1 MGATL
6 PGGEPAATRRQKRA
20 RWLWIAGAIAVVAVG
35 AIVAQQGTL
44 ALGYFLRRVHAE
56 RLYRARAFPAA
67 DTAFAALV
75 SEATRGIHAE
85 RLPSLD
91 YNSGE
96 VAYRRGRFETA
107 VERFRGGLAGDRQLQ
122 ERTDYNVGNSYVWQA
137 RGEYNNVDKRSLLR
151 TAIEAYENALVLDP
165 RDVDAKWN
173 LEIALRRLEE
183 AEEPAAG
190 HGRHAD
196 ATWGGGNLTISGY
209 QGAPEAG
216 GGATPGGG
224 YGAGHGENAVPE
236 VTETQARRLLKA
248 VERAQLTG
256 QDVQAPAR
264 RRVGSPSHDRDW

>member
-1 MGATL
+1 MGEML
-6 PGGEPAATRRQKRA
+6 SSGGGAERGRPKISRGA
-20 RWLWIAGAIAVVAVG
+20 WLAVAGAVLVGTATVAYQETG
-35 AIVAQQGTL
+35 
-44 ALGYFLRRVHAE
+44 ALGFFVRRVHAE

-75 SEATRGIHAE
+75 SDATRGIHGE

-96 VAYRRGRFETA
+96 VAYRRGRFGAA
-107 VERFRGGLAGDRQLQ
+107 VERYRGGLAGDRGLR
-122 ERTDYNVGNSYVWQA
+122 ERTYYNVGNSYVWQA
-137 RGEYNNVDKRSLLR
+137 RAEYNRADKRGLLR
-151 TAIEAYENALVLDP
+151 AAIESYEAALLLDP
-165 RDVDAKWN
+165 RDRDAKWN

-183 AEEPAAG
+183 AEEPASG
-190 HGRHAD
+190 RGRHAE
-196 ATWGGGNLTISGY
+196 ANWGGGNLTKSGY

-236 VTETQARRLLKA
+236 VTETQARRMLKA

-256 QDVQAPAR
+256 QDVQPPTR
-264 RRVGSPSHDRDW
+264 RRPGPPRHERDW